1 MDAEIGFFC
10 CFIKYS
16 IFEWSKGAFVP
27 LFIHD
32 NRMLAERAFY
42 CLSQEDQKAVR
53 KKIVSAQTAFYIND
67 ICYENAC
74 NSYKLLLPNRPGFC
88 TDRCVSIDSNG
99 SAGTVIRQLPVGNDG
114 ILFSRKLQ
122 NAAVSDQMKL
132 C

>member
-1 MDAEIGFFC
+1 MSKSRPKENSFC
-10 CFIKYS
+10 S
-16 IFEWSKGAFVP
+16 DG
-27 LFIHD
+27 
-32 NRMLAERAFY
+32 
-42 CLSQEDQKAVR
+42 
-53 KKIVSAQTAFYIND
+53 FYIND

-74 NSYKLLLPNRPGFC
+74 NSYKLLLLNRPCFC

-122 NAAVSDQMKL
+122 NAAVSNQMKL

>member
-1 MDAEIGFFC
+1 MIPVAKMFEIHIS
-10 CFIKYS
+10 CFLTY
-16 IFEWSKGAFVP
+16 
-27 LFIHD
+27 
-32 NRMLAERAFY
+32 
-42 CLSQEDQKAVR
+42 
-53 KKIVSAQTAFYIND
+53 
-67 ICYENAC
+67 
-74 NSYKLLLPNRPGFC
+74 RPGFC

>member
-1 MDAEIGFFC
+1 MPRLDFFC

-27 LFIHD
+27 LVIYD

-42 CLSQEDQKAVR
+42 CLSQECQKAVR

>member
-1 MDAEIGFFC
+1 MLRLDFLLF
-10 CFIKYS
+10 Y
-16 IFEWSKGAFVP
+16 KGYYFWVEQ
-27 LFIHD
+27 
-32 NRMLAERAFY
+32 RGVCSTFY
-42 CLSQEDQKAVR
+42 LLQKDQKAVR
-53 KKIVSAQTAFYIND
+53 KKIASIRTAFYIND

-74 NSYKLLLPNRPGFC
+74 NSYKLLLPNRPCFC

-122 NAAVSDQMKL
+122 NAAVSNQMKL